1 LKVFVRLANSFLL
14 LAMFLIAG
22 CATSSIPESQLPSYS
37 SPWHGRLSLR
47 ISPDQGP
54 PQAFSAAFE
63 LTGNQQAGE
72 LTLYGPLGTT
82 AASMA
87 WSPQSAFMR
96 ANGEVRYFGSLNE
109 LIKEAV
115 GTELPVNAL
124 FAWVAGEGKVA
135 SGWRADLSDYPRGRI
150 KASRQEPAPAAELNL
165 ILNR

>member
-1 LKVFVRLANSFLL
+1 LRVFVRLAYSPLL
-14 LAMFLIAG
+14 FAIFLIAG
-22 CATSSIPESQLPSYS
+22 CATPSIPEGQLLSYS

-63 LTGNQQAGE
+63 LSGNQQAGE

-96 ANGEVRYFGSLNE
+96 TNGEVRYFGSLSE
-109 LIKEAV
+109 LIREAV

-124 FAWVAGEGKVA
+124 FAWVAGESKVA
-135 SGWRADLSDYPRGRI
+135 NGWRADLSDYPRGRI
-150 KASRQEPAPAAELNL
+150 KASRQDPAPSAELNL
-165 ILNR
+165 ILTR